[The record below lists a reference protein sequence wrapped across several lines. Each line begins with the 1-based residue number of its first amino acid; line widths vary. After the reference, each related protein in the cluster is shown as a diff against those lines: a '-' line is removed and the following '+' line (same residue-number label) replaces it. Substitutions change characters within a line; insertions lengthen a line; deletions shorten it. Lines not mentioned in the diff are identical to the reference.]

1 MKCKEWRWTK
11 TRSWCWQS
19 WLHVFNSDMFSVSWS
34 SEILTY
40 QSNMICQFSVLSVLC
55 VIDAAMRL
63 WLLLHNDMIEE
74 QSLSCISVYLS
85 LFTHYR
91 WFNEL
96 VHQMVSFLSLLVFVE
111 HLFINYQDDAAFSK
125 ASLCNL
131 SSFHCLVISILESC
145 IDSFPHSQVS
155 RCWDQCVWRM
165 FCQKWPVI
173 VQIEDK
179 TMIMI
184 RTKSNIDEVVGWW
197 LMNSLLNDAVEHIS

>member
-1 MKCKEWRWTK
+1 MKCKEQRWIKDKITM
-11 TRSWCWQS
+11 CWQKLTS
-19 WLHVFNSDMFSVSWS
+19 CFRTLICSVSHDPQRFWH
-34 SEILTY
+34 IRA
-40 QSNMICQFSVLSVLC
+40 IWFVRFSALSVLC
-55 VIDAAMRL
+55 VIDVTMRL
-63 WLLLHNDMIEE
+63 WLLHNDMIEK

-91 WFNEL
+91 WFSEL

-145 IDSFPHSQVS
+145 IDFSHSQVS

-165 FCQKWPVI
+165 FCQKRP
-173 VQIEDK
+173 E
-179 TMIMI
+179 TCHSTN
-184 RTKSNIDEVVGWW
+184 RR
-197 LMNSLLNDAVEHIS
+197 